1 MTKFDSLFKQILK
14 EENTTAREP
23 RPYEPMKGKSYA
35 VEVYVGNDNE
45 YKQEVF
51 EQIKKALMSAEDAE
65 NITKPYA
72 QSTIPPNW
80 APATEVVRNKDTIR
94 NGLSMLKFTVAFP
107 APKKMFEDR
116 FNESIILEV
125 IRALG
130 FVELYSVN
138 PIGFY

>member
-35 VEVYVGNDNE
+35 VEVHVGKDNKD
-45 YKQEVF
+45 KQAVF
-51 EQIKKALMSAEDAE
+51 EQIKKALMSAEEAE
-65 NITKPYA
+65 KITEPYA
-72 QSTIPPNW
+72 QSTVPPNW
-80 APATEVVRNKDTIR
+80 APATEVVPNKDTIQ
-94 NGLSMLKFTVAFP
+94 NGSSMLKFTVAFP

-116 FNESIILEV
+116 FNELIILDV

-130 FVELYSVN
+130 FKHYSVN